1 MNNMSDYISREAAM
15 DLISE
20 LIIARYEWLSDAR
33 GEIQGLSTA
42 MCGIAD
48 IPAADVVEVVRCKDC
63 QYDKTCVIQSIII
76 EASILPFDSN
86 TWFCADGK
94 RREDGANDAAD

>member
-1 MNNMSDYISREAAM
+1 MRMIDADALAEAIGVKRLMIQSWTPDSAWGVP
-15 DLISE
+15 IV
-20 LIIARYEWLSDAR
+20 DA
-33 GEIQGLSTA
+33 E
-42 MCGIAD
+42 
-48 IPAADVVEVVRCKDC
+48 PVVWCKDC

-94 RREDGANDAAD
+94 RREDGADDEP